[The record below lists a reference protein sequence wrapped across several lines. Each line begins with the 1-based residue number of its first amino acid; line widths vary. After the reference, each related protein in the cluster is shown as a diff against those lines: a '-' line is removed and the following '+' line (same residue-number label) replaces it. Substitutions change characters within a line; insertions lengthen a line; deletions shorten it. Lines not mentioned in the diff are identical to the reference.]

1 MAAHND
7 HERQKQADE
16 LSSSAPERS
25 RLVDFSRGWCVT
37 KAVLRSV
44 SFCLSIVVIILI
56 AVFATDLYYWVVV
69 SPAVAVATSWDGAE
83 LITALVRRK
92 VGRGI
97 APSAHVALDL
107 LICILATGCSIVL
120 GVGDFVYRDN
130 PALNVYHYHVLNDL
144 GAMIVRIVCIV
155 LLLIVA

>member
-1 MAAHND
+1 MAAHNA
-7 HERQKQADE
+7 HARQKQAEE

-44 SFCLSIVVIILI
+44 SFSLSIGVIILI

-92 VGRGI
+92 VGRGV

-130 PALNVYHYHVLNDL
+130 PALFVFFFFVLFVFGFL
-144 GAMIVRIVCIV
+144 FVVFFS
-155 LLLIVA
+155 